1 MFSTGVTKA
10 KLRTYSKAK
19 RKLGDTAGHAV
30 KRKRVDVSQST
41 DDALP
46 YTPYDA
52 AEETT
57 AFPVYDQLSE
67 GLSSSDAPIFSDDK
81 LASTTP
87 PSSPPPLLPET
98 DTSHT
103 SNTSENAADT
113 SYRPVL
119 GHISSNAQKCTIS
132 TTKIQPT
139 VQRPKPRLVQMQL
152 NLGLTSQK
160 TCQQCGM
167 TYVPSLA
174 EDARLH
180 TRYHE
185 QSVNGVEMGKAIRK
199 KSELAVIWRGG
210 EDDVIVR
217 VEFPETLR
225 IRRQMWTVLEIMRNE
240 LGAVDISEKELKE
253 TVYIPTKWDDP
264 PGTVEGSLKTT
275 MSLGRNFGWLP
286 CARHRLFM
294 YLSGTKCVGLCLVEG
309 ISRAHKVEP
318 SPADCAS
325 DHPLVVEEGLSP
337 AIIGV
342 SRIWTAAGQR
352 RKRVASK
359 LLDSLVGLTLDGREQ
374 ILKETIAFSQPTNSG
389 ANLARQW
396 FGKQPVSY
404 THLTLPTKRIV

>member
-1 MFSTGVTKA
+1 MFSTAVTKA
-10 KLRTYSKAK
+10 KLKTYSKAK
-19 RKLGDTAGHAV
+19 RNLGDTAGHVV
-30 KRKRVDVSQST
+30 KRKRVDVSQET
-41 DDALP
+41 DDTLP
-46 YTPYDA
+46 YTTYDT
-52 AEETT
+52 AEEHSSL
-57 AFPVYDQLSE
+57 PVYDQLSE
-67 GLSSSDAPIFSDDK
+67 GPYSGDVPIFSDDK

-98 DTSHT
+98 DMSHS
-103 SNTSENAADT
+103 SNTSENVANT
-113 SYRPVL
+113 SCRAVL
-119 GHISSNAQKCTIS
+119 GHISSNAQKCTVF
-132 TTKIQPT
+132 TTKVQPT
-139 VQRPKPRLVQMQL
+139 VQRPKQRLVQMQL

-199 KSELAVIWRGG
+199 KYESTMIWRGG

-225 IRRQMWTVLEIMRNE
+225 ISKQIWTVLEVMRKE
-240 LGAVDISEKELKE
+240 LGAVDIPEKELRE
-253 TVYIPTKWDDP
+253 TIYIPTQWDDP
-264 PGTVEGSLKTT
+264 PGTVEDFLKTT
-275 MSLGRNFGWLP
+275 MRLGRNYGWLP

-294 YLSGTKCVGLCLVEG
+294 YLSGTKCVGLCLVES

-318 SPADCAS
+318 SPADGAS
-325 DHPLVVEEGLSP
+325 DGPLVVEEGLTP

-352 RKRVASK
+352 RKAVASR
-359 LLDSLVGLTLDGREQ
+359 LLDSLVSLRLDGREP
-374 ILKETIAFSQPTNSG
+374 ISKETIAFSQPTNSG
-389 ANLARQW
+389 ANLARRW
-396 FGKQPVSY
+396 FGKQHGWLVY
-404 THLTLPTKRIV
+404 RD